1 MSIKATF
8 PAGVQALTVNGLHQW
23 DYGQAL
29 EIEAP
34 DLPALVEVHFACA
47 GMLEAVVRSCALAD
61 GKVTAAIPDICL
73 EQTTPVVAWVY
84 EVGETSGRTTRTVT
98 LPIIQRAK
106 PQGSVTISPAMSDKY
121 TELAAAVNALVEG
134 IKSGEI
140 KVAVDHVEN
149 ADHAATADNA
159 AEAAHAAEADH
170 AATAD
175 NAAEAAH
182 AAEADAAGT
191 LTEVLPPEKGGTGV
205 KSLSELAAAL
215 GGGGGG
221 SSDYAAEAG
230 HATNADY
237 AAEAGHATNANN
249 AAYAVEAGNV
259 STFGGYSYGQL
270 FAKDFSGNPIANGAM
285 GLAGYS
291 DGNVV
296 YVDASQVI
304 ALQSRVAD
312 LEMRLASLGG

>member
-8 PAGVQALTVNGLHQW
+8 PAGVTALTVNGLHQW
-23 DYGQAL
+23 DYGQSL

-61 GKVTAAIPDICL
+61 GKVIAAIPDICL

-121 TELAAAVNALVEG
+121 TELVAAVNALVEG

-140 KVAVDHVEN
+140 KAAVDHVEN
-149 ADHAATADNA
+149 ADHATTADN
-159 AEAAHAAEADH
+159 AAEADH

-182 AAEADAAGT
+182 AAEADTAGT
-191 LTEVLPPEKGGTGV
+191 LSEVLPPEKGGTGV
-205 KSLSELAAAL
+205 MSLAAL
-215 GGGGGG
+215 GAALGVGQGGGG

-230 HATNADY
+230 HATNADNADAANY
-237 AAEAGHATNANN
+237 AYVAGSLITPHGVNYDYSYIDDALAVLDGRKHAHTADYLFNPYGSSFDYSHIAELFER
-249 AAYAVEAGNV
+249 VEA
-259 STFGGYSYGQL
+259 L
-270 FAKDFSGNPIANGAM
+270 EAKVN
-285 GLAGYS
+285 
-291 DGNVV
+291 
-296 YVDASQVI
+296 
-304 ALQSRVAD
+304 
-312 LEMRLASLGG
+312 